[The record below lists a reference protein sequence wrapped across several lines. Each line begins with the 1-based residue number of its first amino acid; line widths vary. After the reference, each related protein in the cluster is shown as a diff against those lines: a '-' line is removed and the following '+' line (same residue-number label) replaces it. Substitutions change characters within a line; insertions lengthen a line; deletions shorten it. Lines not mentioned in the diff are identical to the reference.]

1 MVSYALQTIDDR
13 KVRDWFFRL
22 DKKLRTVQGVMIS
35 GASRHLGQGC
45 YVVNVEPVVSIYAF
59 LVGPFMLL
67 LGAVLSYVLGGVG
80 LSNWL
85 AWIAVFLLLVPYFLL
100 SPGFHRILVWITLWR
115 LLGRPVRVSRASD
128 MVLGRLSRG
137 RL

>member
-1 MVSYALQTIDDR
+1 MVSYALQTVDDP
-13 KVRDWFFRL
+13 KVRAWFSRL
-22 DKKLRTVQGVMIS
+22 NQKLRTTQGVMIS
-35 GASRHLGQGC
+35 GASRHLGRGC

-85 AWIAVFLLLVPYFLL
+85 AWIAVVFLLIPYFLL
-100 SPGFHRILVWITLWR
+100 SPGFHRILIWVTLWR
-115 LLGRPVRVSRASD
+115 LLGRPVKVSRASD